1 MASNPTR
8 YSLEVLPAVEAAH
21 SKDRQGAC
29 VQDCPHCPFSTKHA
43 EQEESV
49 YIGEE
54 VQTALLMTVQHLALS
69 GLDERFE
76 RLLIPAHYQ
85 DPGRNPFMEG
95 PLHLFEPPAQVSL
108 PLGDLKLGTDPK
120 NYEGILDEFGR
131 LVPLRYFF
139 GRQSYAVSVG
149 YRVPLLRDL
158 GYTQASF
165 DEAVHLGQGALL
177 AVQNSTNPL
186 VNRRYLGLVESINAY
201 PRSKAGEIS
210 DPKNI
215 EQKVNEVAY
224 LLDQILGDTL
234 NEKAI
239 LEVRKGVIGGAL
251 HLQGE
256 CKTSDFHLSY
266 NLRVIPQSE
275 KGQMPLEEAPT
286 TPIAFMPDYVWVNH
300 HTYFGKDESLQF
312 SYEDYIQL
320 LDAAS
325 RERVTL
331 RDILF
336 QRIRVR
342 RLEAGR

>member
-1 MASNPTR
+1 MASTPTR
-8 YSLEVLPAVEAAH
+8 YSLEVLPTVEAAH
-21 SKDRQGAC
+21 SKDREGAC
-29 VQDCPHCPFSTKHA
+29 VQDCPHCPFSARHA
-43 EQEESV
+43 AKEEKA
-49 YIGEE
+49 YISPE
-54 VQTALLMTVQHLALS
+54 VQTALLMTVQHLVLS
-69 GLDERFE
+69 GLDERFD
-76 RLLIPAHYQ
+76 RLLIPAHYHV
-85 DPGRNPFMEG
+85 PGREPFMDG

-131 LVPLRYFF
+131 LAPLRYFF
-139 GRQSYAVSVG
+139 GRQPYAVSVG
-149 YRVPLLRDL
+149 YRVPLLKDL

-165 DEAVHLGQGALL
+165 DEAVNLGQSALR
-177 AVQNSTNPL
+177 AVQNSTDPL
-186 VNRRYLGLVESINAY
+186 VNRRYLGLAESINAY
-201 PRSKAGEIS
+201 PRSRAGEIS

-239 LEVRKGVIGGAL
+239 LEVRKGVIRGAL
-251 HLQGE
+251 HVQGE
-256 CKTSDFHLSY
+256 CRTSDFHLSY

-275 KGQMPLEEAPT
+275 EEQMPLEEAST

-300 HTYFGKDESLQF
+300 HTYFGKDESLHF
-312 SYEDYIQL
+312 SYEEYIQI

-331 RDILF
+331 KDMLF
-336 QRIRVR
+336 RRIRVR
-342 RLEAGR
+342 RLEASR